1 MSKNIKLLIILIIMV
16 LILFIIPNTALGASA
31 SISAGNRNLEVGKST
46 NIYVNISNTETWNL
60 KISNSGGILSGT
72 TDSTDANGEETSK
85 QVISATF
92 TANSAGTYTISLS
105 GQIAGSDLIK
115 QNVNQSITIT
125 VSEPAPTVAPT
136 AAPTPVPTAT
146 PTTAPKPTNTNTYKP
161 TPTPTPSKSRNSDLA
176 SLEIA
181 EGVISPE
188 FSSST
193 TEYTI
198 SVPNEVTT
206 LSISAVADSSKATT
220 KIEGNEELQVG
231 DNNITITVTAED
243 GSTSTYTI
251 VAKRANAELALASLS
266 IYYIDENGEKVD
278 IGLSPE
284 FSLDKYEYKLEKIV
298 PHTVKDILVEG
309 ISNRENATIE
319 ITGNQDLKSGKNEIT
334 IRVTV
339 QTEEGLEEQKTYSIQ
354 LEKEEEPVV
363 VPLTTAGKIKN
374 WFSKIG
380 KGIAGFVT
388 GNFEKITT
396 TMLAVA
402 TATFIGLTIYFAYD
416 YKKYQSLLSELAQY
430 NKANLKGRAN
440 VALNTEGAGAENA
453 SKENENVQE
462 IEKDEKPDISQVR
475 LGGRGRRF
483 K

>member
-1 MSKNIKLLIILIIMV
+1 MNKKSLQLVLIIGIVII
-16 LILFIIPNTALGASA
+16 LNLLFTTVSNAALSISTSKSSVSPGESFSVTVSVSSSEAGAVTLSASNGTLSQTYIDLMSQSSVTVYCTAGSSGSI
-31 SISAGNRNLEVGKST
+31 SISATGTVANYT
-46 NIYVNISNTETWNL
+46 TETE
-60 KISNSGGILSGT
+60 GT
-72 TDSTDANGEETSK
+72 QSASK
-85 QVISATF
+85 
-92 TANSAGTYTISLS
+92 
-105 GQIAGSDLIK
+105 
-115 QNVNQSITIT
+115 T
-125 VSEPAPTVAPT
+125 VSIVVPTPTPT